1 MSWLARAAMPPSACR
16 PSSRPPIPSST
27 STSLFTVGSA
37 QGEQDKGLCGPVAA
51 PLLAQ
56 GLLQPQPRKD
66 NNEGVTG
73 LARVAAESRSPV
85 GCSADAVPVFR
96 GCSHSLTGPP
106 GDGSSI
112 AAHLQQCGDGAGPGG
127 ATQPLRCFHSM
138 GKGRKREDHVSSA
151 GLQPPGSHPS

>member
-56 GLLQPQPRKD
+56 GLLQPQLRKD
-66 NNEGVTG
+66 NNKGVTG

-85 GCSADAVPVFR
+85 GCSSDAIPVLGGRWLPGSSR
-96 GCSHSLTGPP
+96 GPTGPP

-112 AAHLQQCGDGAGPGG
+112 ATQLQQCGDGAGPRGG
-127 ATQPLRCFHSM
+127 HAASEMLQQP
-138 GKGRKREDHVSSA
+138 GKRQKARGPR
-151 GLQPPGSHPS
+151 Q